1 MKKPIFISYKR
12 IDKERVLVIKDF
24 IESHTGLYCWIDLD
38 GIESDAQFEDV
49 IIDAIDN
56 CEVFLYLYSIE
67 HTKITDYENDWTIRE
82 LDFAQEEKKRI
93 VFINLDNTPLT
104 KKFKFRYRNKQQVD
118 AQDKSRLEKLISDIK
133 KWFKIG
139 SEISEPIK
147 VDVTKVVQT
156 EYAQYIK
163 VPVFQIRNSKIIN
176 KQITM
181 ILSDNR
187 EFYIGNL
194 EAESENIDWYAQKP
208 ITSVQSTSPNM
219 KMSTATTVAGVLT
232 MAGIAYAVY
241 NLRKKHIPKEKVE
254 KLQTNNSTNS
264 NVINL
269 EPSLICELLN
279 KSGKLIYDIPTNEEL
294 KGVKIQA
301 KKSCIVLRIKD
312 NTDINRVLHPL

>member
-12 IDKERVLVIKDF
+12 VDKERVLVIKDF

-56 CEVFLYLYSIE
+56 CDVFLYFYSIE
-67 HTKITDYENDWTIRE
+67 HMKITDYENDWTIRE

-118 AQDKSRLEKLISDIK
+118 AQDKSRLEKLNYDIK
-133 KWFKIG
+133 KWFKTDYF
-139 SEISEPIK
+139 ISEPIK
-147 VDVTKVVQT
+147 VDVTKAKQADYT
-156 EYAQYIK
+156 QYIK
-163 VPVFQIRNSKIIN
+163 VPVFQIKDSKIIN

-194 EAESENIDWYAQKP
+194 EAESENIDWYEQKP
-208 ITSVQSTSPNM
+208 KPPVKSTSTNI

-241 NLRKKHIPKEKVE
+241 NMRKKHHINDNVE
-254 KLQTNNSTNS
+254 KPQANNKSNS

-279 KSGKLIYDIPTNEEL
+279 KSGNLIFDIPTNEEL
-294 KGVKIQA
+294 IGVKIQA
-301 KKSCIVLRIKD
+301 QKYCIVLRIKD
-312 NTDINRVLHPL
+312 NTNINSVLHSL